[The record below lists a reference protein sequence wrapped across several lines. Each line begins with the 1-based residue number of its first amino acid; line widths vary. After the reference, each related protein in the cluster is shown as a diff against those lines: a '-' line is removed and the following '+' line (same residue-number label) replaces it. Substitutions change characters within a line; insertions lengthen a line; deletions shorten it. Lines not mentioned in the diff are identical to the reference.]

1 MTKIII
7 VFLVAN
13 TFSIEDM
20 LKGLNKKRM
29 MHFIYCMQAIYEKKM
44 KNKNSK
50 NNKYK
55 NKKK

>member
-13 TFSIEDM
+13 AFSIEDM

-44 KNKNSK
+44 KNT